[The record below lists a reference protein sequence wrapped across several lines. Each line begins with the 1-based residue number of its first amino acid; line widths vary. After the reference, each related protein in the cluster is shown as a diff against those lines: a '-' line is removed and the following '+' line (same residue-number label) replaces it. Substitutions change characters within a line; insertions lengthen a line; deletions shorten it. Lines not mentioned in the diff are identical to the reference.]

1 MTLIKPE
8 SWTPVGVDSLETT
21 AEEIVRS
28 DENSL
33 VVAGPGSGKTELL
46 AQRANYLL
54 ETGICAAPRRILAIS
69 FKRDAA
75 ANLGDRVA
83 KRSPERAQRFE
94 SYTVDSFAKR
104 LLDRFC
110 PALPVDWRPKVGCEV
125 MLKPPRTDEIREWI
139 VSCGFEKRKVYGL
152 AEQKI
157 REVFEELS
165 SGFPLPYSD
174 AATPETYRKLGLQW
188 WREQLDRPAAEP
200 TLTFPMINRLAAF
213 LLRTNP
219 KVLRALQATY
229 GFVFLDEFQDTT
241 SAQYDLIRS
250 AFMGSEAV
258 LTAVGDSK
266 QRIMLWAGAMVDVF
280 DVYEREFAAKRYPP
294 LVSNYR
300 SAPELV
306 AIQHLIAQSVESG
319 SPITESKRETTGS
332 CEIWEFSNAEE
343 EAAILADV
351 IYKGI
356 VDERKKH
363 RDFCILVRQR
373 TALMIE
379 PLKIALATRGIKL
392 RDESE
397 LQDLLVEPVVQFMLS
412 VLRLATR
419 QRDPEAWENL
429 THEIALL
436 LGLNQEEDNFA
447 IEAEA
452 RRLLD
457 HSRAEISAG
466 HTIDLLPAQLIAM
479 VGEERFRATY
489 VQYKNGAY
497 LTEMV
502 GKLATTLRESVAVTA
517 GAAEAVHDLIGL
529 DVVPAMTIH
538 KSKGLEFETVIFV
551 DLEDSQWWSFSKQAD
566 EEKRGFFVAFSRA
579 ISRVI
584 FTYCDV
590 RGTGDGS
597 RRQDK
602 TQIGD
607 LYKILLDAGVST
619 VDHDSRSGL

>member
-8 SWTPVGVDSLETT
+8 AWRPVGVDSLETI
-21 AEEIVRS
+21 AEEIIRS
-28 DENSL
+28 DGNSL

-75 ANLGDRVA
+75 ANLRDRVA

-104 LLDRFC
+104 LVDRFY
-110 PALPVDWRPKVGCEV
+110 PALSLSWRPKAGYEV
-125 MLKPPRTDEIREWI
+125 MLKPPRPDEIREWI
-139 VSCGFEKRKVYGL
+139 VSCGFERGKVYGL
-152 AEQKI
+152 ADRKI
-157 REVFEELS
+157 REVFEEFS
-165 SGFPLPYSD
+165 SGFPLPYS
-174 AATPETYRKLGLQW
+174 AAEIHETYCKLGLQW
-188 WREQLDRPAAEP
+188 WREQLDRPVSEP

-219 KVLRALQATY
+219 KVLRALQTTY

-250 AFMGSEAV
+250 AFMVSESV

-280 DVYEREFAAKRYPP
+280 EVYEREFSAKRYPP

-306 AIQHLIAQSVESG
+306 AIQHLIAQSVEG
-319 SPITESKRETTGS
+319 DSPITESKREAIGS
-332 CEIWEFSNAEE
+332 CEIWEFSNAEQ
-343 EAAILADV
+343 EAGVLAEV

-356 VDERKKH
+356 IDEKKKH
-363 RDFCILVRQR
+363 RDFCVLVRQR
-373 TALMIE
+373 TAEMIE
-379 PLKIALATRGIKL
+379 PLKMSLAARGIKL

-397 LQDLLVEPVVQFMLS
+397 LQDLLVEPVVQFLLAL
-412 VLRLATR
+412 LRLATR
-419 QRDPEAWENL
+419 QRDPEAWEKL

-436 LGLNQEEDNFA
+436 LGLDQEEDNFA

-457 HSRAEISAG
+457 HSRAEISSG
-466 HTIDLLPAQLIAM
+466 QPIDLLPAQLITM
-479 VGEERFRATY
+479 VGEDRFRAVY
-489 VQYKNGAY
+489 MQYKNRSF
-497 LTEMV
+497 LRERVST
-502 GKLATTLRESVAVTA
+502 LATNLRESLDVTA
-517 GAAEAVHDLIGL
+517 DAVEAVNDLIGL
-529 DVVPAMTIH
+529 EVVPAMTIH
-538 KSKGLEFETVIFV
+538 KSKGLEFETVVFV
-551 DLEDSQWWSFSKQAD
+551 GLEDSQWWSFSTQAD
-566 EEKRGFFVAFSRA
+566 EEKRSFFVAFSRA

-584 FTYCDV
+584 FTFCDV
-590 RGTGDGS
+590 RGSGDAS
-597 RRQDK
+597 RTQNK

-607 LYKILLDAGVST
+607 LYKILLDAGVPT
-619 VDHDSRSGL
+619 VDHRM